1 MRAVRQHLCKN
12 LRLATSAAA
21 SVALA
26 FALGT
31 QKISSMASG
40 GLFDQKAD
48 AIDGT
53 TFDFGQLEGRVTLIT
68 NVASR

>member
-1 MRAVRQHLCKN
+1 MRAAVHLCKN
-12 LRLATSAAA
+12 LSLVTSAAA
-21 SVALA
+21 SVTLA

-40 GLFDQKAD
+40 GFFDQKAD
-48 AIDGT
+48 AIDQT